1 MPWRRPAAA
10 AVLST
15 LALVACNDDGR
26 TLAPAPEVPASPLT
40 TSTTTTS
47 TSTTSA
53 VLDADVPLSVRSPGL
68 AEGARLPV
76 EHTCDGAD
84 VQPPLVFAGAPSA
97 AAELAVAVVDLDAD
111 GYVHWVVA
119 GLPAGTLR
127 LDAGDLPPSA
137 VEARAGDGEIGWRGP
152 CPPPGDG
159 AHRYEFRVYAMAEP
173 VGLAPGLAGRD
184 AVEILE
190 EAAVDV
196 GRYTL
201 RYERRSG

>member
-10 AVLST
+10 IVLST

-40 TSTTTTS
+40 TTTTSTTTT
-47 TSTTSA
+47 A
-53 VLDADVPLSVRSPGL
+53 PVIDADVPLSVRSPGL
-68 AEGARLPV
+68 AEGARLPAQ
-76 EHTCDGAD
+76 HTCDGTDAR
-84 VQPPLVFAGAPSA
+84 PPLLFAGVPSA

-119 GLPAGTLR
+119 GLPAGTAR
-127 LDAGDLPPSA
+127 LDAGELPPAA
-137 VEARAGDGEIGWRGP
+137 VEARADDGELGWSGP
-152 CPPPGDG
+152 CPPPGEG

-190 EAAVDV
+190 EAALDV

-201 RYERRSG
+201 RYSRAG